1 MTTKKLYK
9 IKTKTILY
17 ETYEVEADSYDKALD
32 SIFEGQDNHHDDYPV
47 NVDRTGFWYD
57 HKQFIDDYDEL
68 GLAGVSV
75 SVEEFEKLSS
85 WEQVDTEMALGWW
98 REPTDEERVA
108 DEKQAVADGR
118 LNEKFASY
126 T

>member
-32 SIFEGQDNHHDDYPV
+32 SIFEGQDNHHDDYPI
-47 NVDRTGFWYD
+47 NVSRTGWWYD

-75 SVEEFEKLSS
+75 TVEEFDKLAS
-85 WEQVDTEMALGWW
+85 WEQVDTYMASGWW
-98 REPTDEERVA
+98 RDPTDEELMA
-108 DEKQAVADGR
+108 DQKQAVKDGR
-118 LNEKFASY
+118 LTADALL
-126 T
+126 

>member
-32 SIFEGQDNHHDDYPV
+32 SIFEGQDDHNDDYPI
-47 NVDRTGFWYD
+47 NVSRTGWWYD

-75 SVEEFEKLSS
+75 TVEEFDKLAS
-85 WEQVDTEMALGWW
+85 WEQVDTYMASGWW
-98 REPTDEERVA
+98 RDPTDEELMA
-108 DEKQAVADGR
+108 DQKQAVKDGR
-118 LNEKFASY
+118 LTADALL
-126 T
+126 